1 MLISVKRIILIV
13 FIYFFLIPAAFIVP
27 LNGAD
32 NLIYP
37 GVHLGGFSLEGKN
50 QAEVYSLLAELNSKV
65 ETRQIVLEIDGTNE
79 KINTTY
85 LDMGISLDREKI
97 WLQAY
102 STGRSGNWW
111 ENLWKRWQLTR
122 KSEELPFWLLIDQR
136 KMQQK
141 LEELTASRRKI
152 PLDAELIIKRD
163 DSIIIKEHEY
173 GKEID
178 VIKAA
183 KELEK
188 SVVLRPGEEITVRIS
203 FRTLKP
209 GKLKSDIEALK
220 IEGIAGRCQ
229 TTFNA
234 QRLNRTN
241 NIKLAAKAL
250 DNCLLPPGSVFS
262 FNDTVGPRTLAKGYD
277 EADII
282 LQNELVPG
290 VGGGVCQVSTT
301 LYNAVL
307 QARLEI
313 IERAPHSMLISYVA
327 PGLDA
332 TVVYGAR
339 DLKFRNNTSG
349 TLIIK
354 AFVYR
359 GNLTVKIFG
368 RPLLGEKVVLKST
381 KEKEIPP
388 KTIFREDKKVPKGK
402 FILEQE
408 GVTGYIY
415 KVERCVYDAQGK
427 LLRQEFIS
435 RDYYPPVDQVIKTAV
450 RPSLLSYFE
459 IL

>member
-1 MLISVKRIILIV
+1 MLKSFKRIMLIV
-13 FIYFFLIPAAFIVP
+13 FIYFFIMPAAFIIP

-37 GVHLGGFSLEGKN
+37 GVNFGGFSLGGKN
-50 QAEVYSLLAELNSKV
+50 QAEVFSLLAEINSEV
-65 ETRQIVLEIDGTNE
+65 ETRQIILEIDGTND
-79 KINTTY
+79 KITSTY
-85 LDMGISLDREKI
+85 LNMGISLDREKI
-97 WLQAY
+97 WLQAFAK
-102 STGRSGNWW
+102 GRSGTWW

-122 KSEELPFWLLIDQR
+122 KPEEIPYWLLIDQT

-141 LEELTASRRKI
+141 LEEMTAPWRSL

-163 DSIIIKEHEY
+163 DSIVIKEHEY

-178 VIKAA
+178 VIRAA
-183 KELEK
+183 KELKE
-188 SVVLRPGEEITVRIS
+188 SAVLRPGEKIIARLF

-209 GKLKSDIEALK
+209 AKLKSDIEALK

-234 QRLNRTN
+234 QRVNRTN

-250 DNCLLPPGSVFS
+250 DNCLLPPGAVFS

-354 AFVYR
+354 ALVYQ

-388 KTIFREDKKVPKGK
+388 KTIFREDRKVPKGK
-402 FILEQE
+402 FMLEQE
-408 GVTGYIY
+408 GVTGYVY
-415 KVERCVYDAQGK
+415 KVERFVYDARGK

-435 RDYYPPVDQVIKTAV
+435 RNYYPPVDQVIKTAV